1 MSQLNVDLIK
11 NRTGTAGPTVP
22 SLTVTGGVNAT
33 GIVTAS
39 SISSPTISNS
49 VSVTGGVN
57 ATGIVTSSQF
67 VKSGGTSNQFLKADG
82 STDDFPYSSVG
93 KAIAMSIVFGS

>member
-39 SISSPTISNS
+39 Q
-49 VSVTGGVN
+49 
-57 ATGIVTSSQF
+57 IVR
-67 VKSGGTSNQFLKADG
+67 SGGTSNQFLKGDG
-82 STDDFPYSSVG
+82 SVDSTPYTTPG
-93 KAIAMSIVFGS
+93 KSIAMSIVFGS

>member
-1 MSQLNVDLIK
+1 MSQLNVDLIR

-39 SISSPTISNS
+39 SFSGNGSSL
-49 VSVTGGVN
+49 
-57 ATGIVTSSQF
+57 TGIT
-67 VKSGGTSNQFLKADG
+67 
-82 STDDFPYSSVG
+82 G
-93 KAIAMSIVFGS
+93 KAIAMTIVFG